1 MKYKN
6 NKFEMNLNYE
16 ILFIIFYEYRM
27 NWNDFWKIKWWKV

>member
-27 NWNDFWKIKWWKV
+27 NKNDEK